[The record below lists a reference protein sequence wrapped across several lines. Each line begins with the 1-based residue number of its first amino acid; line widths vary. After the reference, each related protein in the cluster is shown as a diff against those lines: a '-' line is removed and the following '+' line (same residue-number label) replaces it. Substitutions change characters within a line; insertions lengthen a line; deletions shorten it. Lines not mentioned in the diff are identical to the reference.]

1 MKAFTPISTTH
12 NSGKTLPAT
21 QPKFETAMLHPKY
34 WITWLGLGLGWLA
47 AKLPYG
53 MQISLGRLIGK
64 LIFRTSGRRVHIA
77 RTNLKL
83 CFPDMS
89 DAEREKLLS
98 ENFESMGIAVMEVV
112 MSWWSSDKQL
122 KQLVKIEGLHH
133 LQEALALD
141 KGVILLSAHFTTM
154 EIGGRLL
161 SLFSPF
167 HPLYRQHKN
176 PVFEYVMHKSRS
188 RHTQK
193 AIERGNMREMVRS
206 LRKKMAVWYA
216 PDQDYGMEK
225 SIFVNF
231 FNVPAA
237 TITATIRL
245 AQLNN
250 SPVVPFFQRRLD
262 NNQGYL
268 LSIYP
273 AVENFPSDDIYA
285 DTQRI
290 NQIIEDEIL
299 KMPEQYLWAHRRF
312 KNRPDNSPDVY

>member
-1 MKAFTPISTTH
+1 M
-12 NSGKTLPAT
+12 SGNKP
-21 QPKFETAMLHPKY
+21 QFKIFMLHPKF
-34 WITWLGLGLGWLA
+34 WLTWLGLGLGWLA

-53 MQISLGRLIGK
+53 LQLSLGRLIGK
-64 LIFRTSGRRVHIA
+64 LLFRTSARRVHIA
-77 RTNLKL
+77 RTNLEL
-83 CFPDMS
+83 CFPNKS
-89 DAEREKLLS
+89 EAEREALLR

-122 KQLVKIEGLHH
+122 KHLVKIEGLHY
-133 LQEALALD
+133 LQEALAQG

-161 SLFSPF
+161 ALYSPF

-176 PVFEYVMHKSRS
+176 PVFEYIMHKSRS

-193 AIERGNMREMVRS
+193 AIERGDMRGMIRS
-206 LRKKMAVWYA
+206 LKGKMAVWYA
-216 PDQDYGMEK
+216 PDQDYGLEK

-250 SPVVPFFQRRLD
+250 SPVVPFFQQRLK
-262 NNQGYL
+262 NNEGYL
-268 LSIYP
+268 LRIYP
-273 AVENFPSDDIYA
+273 AVENFPSGDIEA

-290 NQIIEDEIL
+290 NHIIEDEIL

-312 KNRPDNSPDVY
+312 KNRPENLPPVY